1 MATTVKS
8 ALTEGLNKSNI
19 ALPPINI
26 ESYVEDKSV
35 AIGNGSGI
43 K

>member
-1 MATTVKS
+1 MANDVKS
-8 ALTEGLNKSNI
+8 ILTKGFNEFNI
-19 ALPPINI
+19 PLPPINI
-26 ESYVEDKSV
+26 EVYKEDRSV

>member
-1 MATTVKS
+1 MANDVKS
-8 ALTEGLNKSNI
+8 ILTEGLNKHNI
-19 ALPPINI
+19 PLPSINI
-26 ESYVEDKSV
+26 EVYKEDKSI